1 MITNKKWDNLISVLI
16 WTFIIAIIIL
26 GIINILSS
34 NYVIE
39 DDYSRSNKILL
50 LQYNTTN
57 IVRALDTSF
66 LNEWDIFYIY
76 KDVENKNFLIK
87 TWIWNEQYKY
97 INEFWDNI
105 SNTWTYAS
113 TMFARMLYVQKND
126 TTDLWPKNQ
135 ILKVWIR
142 ELIRK

>member
-1 MITNKKWDNLISVLI
+1 MITNKKGDNLISVLI
-16 WTFIIAIIIL
+16 GTFIIAIIIL

-66 LNEWDIFYIY
+66 LNEGDIFYIY

-87 TWIWNEQYKY
+87 TGIGNEQYKY
-97 INEFWDNI
+97 INEFGDNI
-105 SNTWTYAS
+105 SNTGTYAS

-126 TTDLWPKNQ
+126 TTDLGPKNQ
-135 ILKVWIR
+135 ILKVGIR